1 MWVPVAAV
9 GDNTNVIL
17 ICVELTTA
25 KFAMEAPLP
34 PKRALVD
41 GVKLVPVRT
50 TLTEVPRAPLLG
62 FIAVRVGAEGTGF
75 TVNGNVLLLPAAV
88 FTATV

>member
-1 MWVPVAAV
+1 M
-9 GDNTNVIL
+9 IL
-17 ICVELTTA
+17 ICVGLTTA

-34 PKRALVD
+34 PKRTPVD

-62 FIAVRVGAEGTGF
+62 FMAVRMGAEGIGF
-75 TVNGNVLLLPAAV
+75 TVNGKALLLPAAV